1 VRKGAAIEGGGTLQS
16 NPAGTQTGHNLSVGG
31 NLTNN
36 GTLDFSTNANTAG
49 AIVTFTGT
57 TNTTFSG
64 AGATTDI
71 RQITVNKG
79 TTPGAIVELL
89 PANFT
94 VRGVTTDTV
103 VGGWLV
109 MTNGTIKIS
118 GTFSGTSRVFAAVAY
133 TIPVSFGFWLN
144 NPNYTVAAQAGN
156 AVNNGVFR
164 LTQGTFNQGTLAS
177 HSFRAGTGAVFTIE
191 GGTLNC

>member
-36 GTLDFSTNANTAG
+36 GTLDFSTNADTAG

-64 AGATTDI
+64 TGATTDI

-79 TTPGAIVELL
+79 TTPAAGMVLL
-89 PANFT
+89 PSNFT
-94 VRGVTTDTV
+94 VRGGTTDRGAGGGV
-103 VGGWLV
+103 V
-109 MTNGTIKIS
+109 MRNGTLKS
-118 GTFSGTSRVFAAVAY
+118 SA
-133 TIPVSFGFWLN
+133 
-144 NPNYTVAAQAGN
+144 
-156 AVNNGVFR
+156 
-164 LTQGTFNQGTLAS
+164 
-177 HSFRAGTGAVFTIE
+177 
-191 GGTLNC
+191 